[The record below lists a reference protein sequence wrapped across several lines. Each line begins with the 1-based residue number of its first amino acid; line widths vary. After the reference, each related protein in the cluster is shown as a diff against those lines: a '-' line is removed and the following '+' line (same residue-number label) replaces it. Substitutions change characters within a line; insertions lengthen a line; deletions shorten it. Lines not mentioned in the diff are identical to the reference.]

1 MAVNTINRREFVRGC
16 SVMTGMLLSGC
27 SSLEDVGMGGNRR
40 LHLSM
45 NQYSGSVYYRREG
58 RDFMR
63 DLDQGLAQLS
73 VCTLDGLEPTLG
85 QAADVDRL
93 MPLISKH
100 GMEIRS
106 FYVNSVLHQAE
117 EADKSIAHIVTIA
130 QKAKQMGVRIVVTN
144 PSPIGW
150 GSKEDKN
157 DAQLAVQ
164 AQSLNKL
171 GKALKSLGLT
181 LAYHN
186 HDSEFR
192 QAAREF
198 HHMMVGTDPSLVTLC
213 LDAHWIYRG
222 SGNSSVA
229 LFDILNLYGSR
240 VTELHLRQSRNNV
253 WSEVFDTGD
262 IDYGRLAAYLKAKG
276 MRPHVVLE
284 QAVETGTPHTM
295 GIGTAFQLSAQY
307 ARRVFG

>member
-1 MAVNTINRREFVRGC
+1 
-16 SVMTGMLLSGC
+16 MTGMFLSGC
-27 SSLEDVGMGGNRR
+27 SSLEEMGIGKAKR

-63 DLDQGLAQLS
+63 DLDQGLGQLAI
-73 VCTLDGLEPTLG
+73 CDLDGLEPTLR

-93 MPLISKH
+93 LPLIRKH
-100 GMEIRS
+100 GLEIRS
-106 FYVNSVLHQAE
+106 FYVNSVLHEAE
-117 EADKSIAHIVTIA
+117 EADKSVAHIVTLA
-130 QKAKQMGVRIVVTN
+130 QKAQEMGARIVVTN

-157 DAQLAVQ
+157 DAQLTVQ
-164 AQSLNKL
+164 ARALNRL
-171 GKALKSLGLT
+171 GQELKSLGLT

-198 HHMMVGTDPSLVTLC
+198 HHMMVGTDPQLVTLC

-222 SGNSSVA
+222 AGNSSVA
-229 LFDILNLYGSR
+229 LFDILDLYGSR
-240 VTELHLRQSRNNV
+240 ITELHLRQSHNAV
-253 WSEVFDTGD
+253 WSEVFAEGD
-262 IDYGRLAAYLKAKG
+262 IDYMRLARYLKTKR
-276 MRPHVVLE
+276 MRPHLVLE

-295 GIGTAFQLSAQY
+295 SVGSAFQLSAQHV
-307 ARRVFG
+307 RRVFA